1 LEDTIE
7 NGSKVKF
14 HFTLRVDGDV
24 VQSTEGEA
32 PLAYVQGEGR
42 LLPALEE
49 ELAGMREGERKEL
62 ELPPDRAYGPRN
74 PEAVRTVAKSSFDES
89 AAIEVGS
96 RVRGEAGGTPF
107 EAVVADVSAEDVTL
121 DFNHPLAG
129 KTLAFDVTIVGVD
142 SPSSA
147 TGP

>member
-1 LEDTIE
+1 MDETIE

-24 VQSTEGEA
+24 VQSTEGEE

-49 ELAGMREGERKEL
+49 ELAGLREGDTKKL
-62 ELPPDRAYGPRN
+62 ELPPERAYGSRN
-74 PEAVRTVAKSSFDES
+74 PEAVRTVSRSSFDEPN
-89 AAIEVGS
+89 ALQVGA
-96 RVRGEAGGTPF
+96 RVRGEASGTPF
-107 EAVVADVSAEDVTL
+107 EAFVTDIGSEKVTL

-129 KTLAFDVTIVGVD
+129 KTLEFDVKVVGVD
-142 SPSSA
+142 AP
-147 TGP
+147 